1 MPGNL
6 ADADYNAVDK
16 FSFACH
22 RVCESHGVDYWFN
35 SARVTGS
42 IQMHIGLRRSY
53 KYNGYIGVSYCSC
66 GNVLSDISAMNV
78 VSEKDV
84 TLNSFLS

>member
-1 MPGNL
+1 MQSINFLLP
-6 ADADYNAVDK
+6 VIE
-16 FSFACH
+16 FASRTASTTGLILH
-22 RVCESHGVDYWFN
+22 VLY
-35 SARVTGS
+35 GS